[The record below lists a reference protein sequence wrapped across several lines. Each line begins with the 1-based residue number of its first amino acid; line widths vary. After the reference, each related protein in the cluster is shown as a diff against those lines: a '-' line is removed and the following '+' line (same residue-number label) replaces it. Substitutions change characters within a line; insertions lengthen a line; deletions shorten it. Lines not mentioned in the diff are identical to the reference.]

1 MHERDRD
8 KLVEAVI
15 IVGRE
20 VHEMHKA
27 FTAAA
32 AALVLNNTILCKLDN
47 LERNIMSAIS
57 EFATKQNAFNDR
69 LDAAVTGL
77 SGDVQA
83 LNDKI
88 TELQNT
94 AGQITPEDQALL
106 DNIQQ
111 RNEAIATKI
120 EALDSLTPP
129 TPPVA

>member
-1 MHERDRD
+1 MQERDRD

-15 IVGRE
+15 IVGHE

-32 AALVLNNTILCKLDN
+32 AALISNKSILERIAQA
-47 LERNIMSAIS
+47 ERNIMSAIS

-111 RNEAIATKI
+111 RSEAIATKI

-129 TPPVA
+129 APPAA